1 MPRTDGSP
9 QSRNTGL
16 GASAQPANHP
26 RKPFAQA
33 HGPLRRL
40 LSGFQS
46 RHNDMKQCKGSRI
59 GAQSWIGV
67 LCLAPILL
75 ASGPNDPAGATP
87 PPVAGPSTPASPD
100 PDPSVPDASAADLER
115 AEALEAMRKE
125 EAGLVEARVLLRTG
139 RELTGL
145 LVQKDDRHVTLR
157 VNGDDVK
164 LDLADSVEFEVLG
177 PVLENY
183 RSLRAATPDED
194 HAGRLYLIRWLQDR
208 GAYLKALEEVEAL
221 LEEEPFNQDA
231 AQLHV
236 WLKQQ
241 VKLRLNARLKKH
253 TSPRPLP
260 RRKIHD
266 FPVLTP
272 EEINLIRVYE
282 VNFADPPRLVITRK
296 TIEEFIDLYGKNE
309 LMPKTPEGRRSL
321 LRRDPLTVLDLM
333 FRVQARPLY
342 GEVKVLEDPASMAA
356 FRTQV
361 HRTWLVGANSSCA
374 SSSCHGGQEA
384 GRLYLN
390 NHRPNTD
397 ATVYTNFLILDRF
410 RLRDGTPL
418 INYDEPAKSPLLQ
431 MALPR
436 DRSLYPH
443 PNVSRGAG
451 RRGWRPFFRDEND
464 LRFRRAVEWI
474 RSMYKPHPDY
484 PIEYKPPV
492 PRGAIRTDD
501 LPPQGER

>member
-1 MPRTDGSP
+1 MPRTDGAR
-9 QSRNTGL
+9 QSRPGDRGTSVQSVRTRRRPWF
-16 GASAQPANHP
+16 ASGG
-26 RKPFAQA
+26 RF
-33 HGPLRRL
+33 
-40 LSGFQS
+40 
-46 RHNDMKQCKGSRI
+46 
-59 GAQSWIGV
+59 GV
-67 LCLAPILL
+67 VCLASLLL
-75 ASGPNDPAGATP
+75 ATGPADVPAVTDAEP
-87 PPVAGPSTPASPD
+87 PPPARPT
-100 PDPSVPDASAADLER
+100 AEAER
-115 AEALEAMRKE
+115 AAALEAMREE
-125 EAGLVEARVLLRTG
+125 EAGLIEARLLLRTG
-139 RELTGL
+139 RELIGL
-145 LVQKDDRHVTLR
+145 LVDKGDRYVTMR

-164 LDLADSVEFEVLG
+164 LDLADSIEFEVLG
-177 PVLENY
+177 PVLETY

-194 HAGRLYLIRWLQDR
+194 DAGRLYLIRWLQDR
-208 GAYLKALEEVEAL
+208 GAYLTALEEVEDL
-221 LEEEPFNQDA
+221 LEQEPFNQDA

-241 VKLRLNARLKKH
+241 VKLRLNARMKKGEA
-253 TSPRPLP
+253 PRPLP
-260 RRKIHD
+260 RRKIHN

-296 TIEEFIDLYGKNE
+296 TIEEFIDLYGRNE
-309 LMPKTPEGRRSL
+309 LMPQTPEGRRAL

-342 GEVKVLEDPASMAA
+342 GEVRVLEDPASMAA

-397 ATVYTNFLILDRF
+397 ATVYTNFLILERF

-418 INYDEPAKSPLLQ
+418 IDYEEPARSPLLQ

-436 DRSLYPH
+436 DRALFPH

-474 RSMYKPHPDY
+474 KSMYRPRPDY
-484 PIEYKPPV
+484 PIDYKPPV
-492 PRGAIRTDD
+492 PRGALRIED
-501 LPPQGER
+501 LPPAGER